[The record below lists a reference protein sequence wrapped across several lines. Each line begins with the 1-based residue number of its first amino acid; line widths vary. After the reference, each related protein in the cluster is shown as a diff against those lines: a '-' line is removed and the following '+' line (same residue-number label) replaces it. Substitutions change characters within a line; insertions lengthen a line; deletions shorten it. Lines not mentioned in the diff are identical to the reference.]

1 MTQIAQLRLMARYN
15 GWMNE
20 RLYDAA
26 AALPHEAVVA
36 DRGAFFRSILGTL
49 EHLVVADTI
58 WLKRFAEHPAGSPL
72 APVRDLPMPAS
83 LDQIQFG
90 ALAPLRER
98 RGLLDRMIESWID
111 GLDPKALGTVL
122 SYRNTRGE
130 PHAKELGLVL
140 AHVFNHQTHHRG
152 QATTLLTQAGAEV
165 GATDLLLLIP
175 AAI

>member
-15 GWMNE
+15 RWMNE
-20 RLYDAA
+20 KLYAA
-26 AALPHEAVVA
+26 AATLPPEAIVA

-58 WLKRFAEHPAGSPL
+58 WLKRFAEHPAGGPL

-90 ALAPLRER
+90 ALGPLRER
-98 RGLLDRMIESWID
+98 RGLLDRMIETWMD
-111 GLDPKALGTVL
+111 ELDPKALETVL

-130 PHAKELGLVL
+130 PHAKEFGLVL
-140 AHVFNHQTHHRG
+140 AHVLNHQTHHRG

>member
-20 RLYDAA
+20 RLYDTAA
-26 AALPHEAVVA
+26 TLTHEAIVA

-49 EHLVVADTI
+49 EHLVVADTL
-58 WLKRFAEHPAGSPL
+58 WLKRFADHPAGSPL
-72 APVRDLPMPAS
+72 AAVRDLPMPAS

-90 ALAPLRER
+90 ALEPLRER
-98 RGLLDRMIESWID
+98 RGLLDRMIEGWLAE
-111 GLDPKALGTVL
+111 LDPKALETVL
-122 SYRNTRGE
+122 SYRNSRGE

-140 AHVFNHQTHHRG
+140 AHFFNHQTHHRG

-165 GATDLLLLIP
+165 GPTDLVLLVP